1 MARSQTA
8 FSVVLAALAAVLV
21 LPAAAG
27 AATLTLG
34 PVFETTLNPG
44 HVALVAL
51 ANGEVVAAWPK
62 LVVSTGTDASAIVTS
77 VQSPSGAWSPPVVAV
92 SAPAGRTIVDGPD
105 LTAAGSTAVLA
116 WASEPLVRCG
126 GHASTACGPGPSFKL
141 MAAKL
146 ESGGWSPAQQIFRA
160 RGLESP
166 LSLASTSTGLAVI
179 EWGYFD
185 AKSELSRLMYSAL
198 AGTSWTPARTLVSDP
213 SGGSSAAA
221 TENSDDGGRFV
232 HSPDGSQLIVAWQHA
247 RDSTAGPRL
256 LERTLRYRHVLSTG
270 SLGPVAQAHLYG
282 PAPRRTYWSDDGYAV
297 AIDDGGNI
305 TVAYA
310 YDTSAAHAPAV
321 EHWGAA
327 LIAADGRV
335 THQTL
340 ASAQLNAVGLEAA
353 DVGRPVIY
361 ASATH
366 VAALWNFGSG
376 GVADAVAPVGGGA
389 FGPQAI
395 AFPYCTAGECGVIP
409 SVAFPDGTVEL
420 FNYDNNAS
428 GLYVDT
434 LSARASVWTSSL
446 IGVSGDAAALQAQA
460 EAAVVRPDGSVVLV
474 LLKEGAPTAAF
485 SLQSATVA
493 AS

>member
-8 FSVVLAALAAVLV
+8 FSVVLAVLAAVLV

-62 LVVSTGTDASAIVTS
+62 LVASTGTDASAIVTS

-92 SAPAGRTIVDGPD
+92 SAPGRTIVDGPD

-116 WASEPLVRCG
+116 WATEPLVRCG
-126 GHASTACGPGPSFKL
+126 GNASTACGPRPSFKL

-146 ESGGWSPAQQIFRA
+146 ASGGWSPAEQIYRA

-166 LSLASTSTGLAVI
+166 LSLASTSTGVAVI

-198 AGTSWTPARTLVSDP
+198 AGTSWTPARTLVSDR
-213 SGGSSAAA
+213 SGGSSAGA
-221 TENSDDGGRFV
+221 TESSDDGGRFV
-232 HSPDGSQLIVAWQHA
+232 QSPDGSQLIVAWQHA
-247 RDSTAGPRL
+247 RDLTAGPRL

-310 YDTSAAHAPAV
+310 YDTSAAHVPPV
-321 EHWGAA
+321 EHW
-327 LIAADGRV
+327 D
-335 THQTL
+335 
-340 ASAQLNAVGLEAA
+340 ASTQLNAVGLEAA

-366 VAALWNFGSG
+366 VAALWNFGSE

-395 AFPYCTAGECGVIP
+395 AFPYCTAGECGLIP
-409 SVAFPDGTVEL
+409 SVALPDGTVEL

-434 LSARASVWTSSL
+434 LSAQASVWTSSL
-446 IGVSGDAAALQAQA
+446 IAVSGDAAALQAQA
-460 EAAVVRPDGSVVLV
+460 EAAVARPDGSVVLV